1 MSTSDVALAAMA
13 AALTQQM
20 RPTEED
26 RRIQA
31 GIDAT
36 MRGVIAE
43 QVDPD
48 PTRVKNPT
56 TQRIPEHLLT
66 NQPKPPQ
73 GTGLDQA
80 LLVIPPK
87 RGTGWVD
94 AAPLSSPPGQ
104 ETIER
109 IANAL
114 APHGPEHGK
123 KAEGEGG

>member
-1 MSTSDVALAAMA
+1 MSTTSDVGLAAIARALA
-13 AALTQQM
+13 QSM

-31 GIDAT
+31 GIDAA

-43 QVDPD
+43 QTSTD
-48 PTRVKNPT
+48 PTRIKNPT
-56 TQRIPEHLLT
+56 AQRIPEHLLT

-73 GTGLDQA
+73 LDLSQA

-87 RGTGWVD
+87 RGSGWAE

-123 KAEGEGG
+123 PKAEG